1 MGNIKIKELRE
12 KMGITQKDLAKKLG
26 ITATSLYRYEYGINE
41 PNIALLIKM
50 ADVFGT
56 SVDEIVGAKT
66 PMLDL
71 RKLDNIQKE
80 LIDAI
85 LKLSPSKVDHVL
97 GYVRALSE
105 RQ

>member
-1 MGNIKIKELRE
+1 MKGIKIKELRE
-12 KMGITQKDLAKKLG
+12 KIGVTQKELAKKLG

-41 PNIALLIKM
+41 PNISLLIKM

-56 SVDEIVGAKT
+56 SVDEIVGANT

-71 RKLDNIQKE
+71 RKLDDIQRE
-80 LIDAI
+80 LVNEI
-85 LKLSPSKVDHVL
+85 LKLSPSKADHVL
-97 GYVRALSE
+97 GYVRALTE